1 VIGDVLRIR
10 YELLHEIEQTPLF
23 MVYAARDRV
32 GGKEVCIRVIQSPY
46 RSEPAFV
53 EKLREVVR
61 KLSVVHHPGVE
72 RVLDLDDHEGQPFL
86 VSELPVGAS
95 LQERIKKLAPF
106 SPSVAAAM
114 AIGLCEALE
123 AIHAAGV
130 VHGDVN
136 SANVT
141 VTADGRT
148 RLALAGVWESYSSS
162 RLAGAAMLNAMAPYL
177 APEISAGSMPSPAT
191 DVYGVGVLLF
201 ELLTGRSPFPGDTAV
216 SIAVKHATAPV
227 PSARAFNPSVP
238 VALDEITKKA
248 LAKNPADRYPD
259 ARSMLSDLRQL
270 QDALRFGKTLTWPL
284 SGAAASSSTRVEPE
298 TAVAR
303 AMGSKP
309 AAKQP
314 VGPPPKK
321 ARKVREIDEDAVPR
335 WLMAA
340 VYTAICVVVL
350 MVGGW
355 VYWNLTKPKPVKVP
369 NLVGLPVTEAQKRLE
384 EAGLTLRIGGRLP
397 SEKQPADE
405 VVGTSPQA
413 GAEVRQGFTIRV
425 DISTGSRFV
434 EVPDL
439 RGRTVDEAKAMLSSV
454 KLGVDDQIR
463 EARDRNIE
471 EGKIISQVPEPRR
484 KVERDTKIRVVV
496 STGARGRNEREVENG
511 IYSYTVRIKMPDGD
525 EAVLVKV
532 EMTDGRETKTVHEEE
547 HQPGDSFEVNAEG
560 IGPKA
565 TFRIFFN
572 GEIVNQVTKEAD
584 DAPGA
589 TGGE

>member
-191 DVYGVGVLLF
+191 DVYGVGFLLF
-201 ELLTGRSPFPGDTAV
+201 
-216 SIAVKHATAPV
+216 
-227 PSARAFNPSVP
+227 
-238 VALDEITKKA
+238 
-248 LAKNPADRYPD
+248 
-259 ARSMLSDLRQL
+259 
-270 QDALRFGKTLTWPL
+270 
-284 SGAAASSSTRVEPE
+284 
-298 TAVAR
+298 
-303 AMGSKP
+303 
-309 AAKQP
+309 
-314 VGPPPKK
+314 
-321 ARKVREIDEDAVPR
+321 
-335 WLMAA
+335 
-340 VYTAICVVVL
+340 
-350 MVGGW
+350 
-355 VYWNLTKPKPVKVP
+355 
-369 NLVGLPVTEAQKRLE
+369 
-384 EAGLTLRIGGRLP
+384 
-397 SEKQPADE
+397 
-405 VVGTSPQA
+405 
-413 GAEVRQGFTIRV
+413 
-425 DISTGSRFV
+425 
-434 EVPDL
+434 
-439 RGRTVDEAKAMLSSV
+439 
-454 KLGVDDQIR
+454 
-463 EARDRNIE
+463 
-471 EGKIISQVPEPRR
+471 
-484 KVERDTKIRVVV
+484 
-496 STGARGRNEREVENG
+496 
-511 IYSYTVRIKMPDGD
+511 
-525 EAVLVKV
+525 
-532 EMTDGRETKTVHEEE
+532 
-547 HQPGDSFEVNAEG
+547 
-560 IGPKA
+560 
-565 TFRIFFN
+565 
-572 GEIVNQVTKEAD
+572 
-584 DAPGA
+584 
-589 TGGE
+589 